1 MNFGLGK
8 QTYTKGEQR
17 LLTLMHWLVLIAAGG
32 LIAWITRDT
41 LRGVQFLD
49 SPYYRK
55 FQLWVCILFQLDILV
70 EFILAPRKL
79 RYLGKNIM
87 FIFVSIPYMN
97 ILDLTGVHISQ
108 EALYALSFVPMVR
121 AAFVFAI
128 ITGALTSSRTLST
141 FYVYL
146 IWVCASLFFA
156 SLMFYEG
163 EHYINADVHNY
174 WMALWWACMSMST
187 AGCYITPISTTGNI
201 LEIFLAGEGMML
213 IPVFTVYITRAVLR
227 NSPTTT
233 N

>member
-1 MNFGLGK
+1 MNSETADRQL
-8 QTYTKGEQR
+8 TTGEQR

-49 SPYYRK
+49 SPDYRK
-55 FQLWVCILFQLDILV
+55 FQLGVCLLFQLDILV
-70 EFILAPRKL
+70 EFIVAPRKL
-79 RYLGKNIM
+79 RYLGRNIL
-87 FIFVSIPYMN
+87 FILVSIPYMN
-97 ILDLTGVHISQ
+97 ILDITGVHIAQ

-128 ITGALTSSRTLST
+128 ITGALTSSRALST

-156 SLMFYEG
+156 ALMFYEG
-163 EHYINADVHNY
+163 EHYINSDVDNF
-174 WMALWWACMSMST
+174 WISLWWACMSMTT

-201 LEIFLAGEGMML
+201 LEIFLAAEGMML

-227 NSPTTT
+227 NSPSQT

>member
-8 QTYTKGEQR
+8 KTYTKWEQR
-17 LLTLMHWLVLIAAGG
+17 LLTLMHWAVLLAAGG

-55 FQLWVCILFQLDILV
+55 FQLGVCILFQLDILV
-70 EFILAPRKL
+70 EFIIAPRKL
-79 RYLGKNIM
+79 RYLARNVL
-87 FIFVSIPYMN
+87 FILVSIPYMN
-97 ILDLTGVHISQ
+97 ILDLSGVHISS

-128 ITGALTSSRTLST
+128 ITGALTSSRALST

-163 EHYINADVHNY
+163 EHYINSSVDTY
-174 WMALWWACMSMST
+174 WTALWWASMAMST
-187 AGCYITPISTTGNI
+187 AGSNITPVTTTGNV
-201 LEIFLAGEGMML
+201 LEIFLSAEGLTL
-213 IPVFTVYITRAVLR
+213 IPVFTVYITKAILGKTPA
-227 NSPTTT
+227 NA